1 MKLINLEKIKN
12 RIKTYFSNPANC
24 MLVFF
29 FIVFLGLSIYPI
41 TAMIKEMFIV
51 HAGIEKT
58 LISAKKG
65 SFTLYHIQKLFTP
78 GEWSVTSFYIPFKN
92 SFLLGFFGA
101 SLAIIFGGVTAWL
114 MTRSNLKYKKL
125 IGTLFMFPYLMPAW
139 TLAQFWIYL
148 FQNTN
153 VMSGNKGI
161 VQSLFGLCMPQW
173 FVYGLFPCV
182 IVNSLHFAPF
192 AYILIGG
199 ILQNMDA
206 TLEESAQILRANRL
220 RIVRKVT
227 LPIVMPALLS
237 TFLLVFSSG
246 FASYAVPVFLGGA
259 VRFYTLAS
267 KMKAMIN
274 AGYMGQAYI
283 IAAVMILCGIII
295 LMINQ
300 RYTNKRRSFT
310 TVTGKS
316 GQVSLV
322 DLKKAN
328 GPISIAMI
336 VLTVCFSVVPL
347 IVFALQTIQ
356 RIPGDYSISN
366 WTLDFWIGKDLDAYK
381 MGMVGGILVGK
392 DFLMAL
398 FRLVLLSIAC
408 SVFAGTAGLFI
419 GYSVVRNR
427 RTKLSKMVEA
437 MSFFP
442 YLIPTIAFSAIY
454 LALASTKTFSFLYN
468 SFLLLVI
475 VGGVKYLPFAS
486 RGCINSMLQ
495 VSAEIEEA
503 AILMKVPWYKR
514 IFRIL
519 VPIQKT
525 SIFSGYLLPIVSAM
539 REVDLF
545 ALIVSNSSY
554 MLTTMLLAFNQT
566 GYDQYASAIT
576 LLIIVIV
583 LVINQVSSKLTG
595 ASISQS
601 VGSYNK
607 Q

>member
-1 MKLINLEKIKN
+1 
-12 RIKTYFSNPANC
+12 
-24 MLVFF
+24 
-29 FIVFLGLSIYPI
+29 
-41 TAMIKEMFIV
+41 
-51 HAGIEKT
+51 
-58 LISAKKG
+58 
-65 SFTLYHIQKLFTP
+65 
-78 GEWSVTSFYIPFKN
+78 
-92 SFLLGFFGA
+92 
-101 SLAIIFGGVTAWL
+101 
-114 MTRSNLKYKKL
+114 
-125 IGTLFMFPYLMPAW
+125 
-139 TLAQFWIYL
+139 
-148 FQNTN
+148 
-153 VMSGNKGI
+153 
-161 VQSLFGLCMPQW
+161 
-173 FVYGLFPCV
+173 
-182 IVNSLHFAPF
+182 
-192 AYILIGG
+192 
-199 ILQNMDA
+199 
-206 TLEESAQILRANRL
+206 
-220 RIVRKVT
+220 
-227 LPIVMPALLS
+227 
-237 TFLLVFSSG
+237 
-246 FASYAVPVFLGGA
+246 
-259 VRFYTLAS
+259 
-267 KMKAMIN
+267 
-274 AGYMGQAYI
+274 
-283 IAAVMILCGIII
+283 
-295 LMINQ
+295 
-300 RYTNKRRSFT
+300 
-310 TVTGKS
+310 
-316 GQVSLV
+316 
-322 DLKKAN
+322 
-328 GPISIAMI
+328 
-336 VLTVCFSVVPL
+336 
-347 IVFALQTIQ
+347 
-356 RIPGDYSISN
+356 
-366 WTLDFWIGKDLDAYK
+366 
-381 MGMVGGILVGK
+381 
-392 DFLMAL
+392 
-398 FRLVLLSIAC
+398 
-408 SVFAGTAGLFI
+408 
-419 GYSVVRNR
+419 
-427 RTKLSKMVEA
+427 